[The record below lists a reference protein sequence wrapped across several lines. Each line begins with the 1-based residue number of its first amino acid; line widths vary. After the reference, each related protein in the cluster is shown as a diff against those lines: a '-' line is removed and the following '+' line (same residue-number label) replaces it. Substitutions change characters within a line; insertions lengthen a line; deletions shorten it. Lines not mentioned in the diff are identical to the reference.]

1 MKKIKY
7 ILMVLAMAVAA
18 NLMAQT
24 HQYNNENTII
34 KWTGEKIGG
43 THYGNISL
51 KEGFLK
57 WDHDQIVSGVFVVD
71 MKSITNTD
79 LENESYN
86 KKLVDHLISD
96 DFFGADEYPEA
107 KLELTKSA
115 AFKDGKAMLS
125 GNLTIRDKT
134 HAVEFEAIK
143 DAQELHEDL
152 RNYGAIQDKDKPL
165 IVSGIL
171 LALRETKYGGFSID
185 SLTGDTTT
193 TDGEKIYNAIDNNL
207 KRSNVSPTVKKDKL
221 MSQFSIIKNSVQINE
236 YNNIRRNYDNR

>member
-24 HQYNNENTII
+24 HQYNNENAII

-115 AFKDGKAMLS
+115 AFKDGKAMLC

-134 HAVEFEAIK
+134 HAIEFEATK
-143 DAQELHEDL
+143 DVQKLHAKIVIDRSKFGVKFRSKSFFKDL
-152 RNYGAIQDKDKPL
+152 GDNL
-165 IVSGIL
+165 IYDEFTLEIIL
-171 LALRETKYGGFSID
+171 SE
-185 SLTGDTTT
+185 
-193 TDGEKIYNAIDNNL
+193 
-207 KRSNVSPTVKKDKL
+207 
-221 MSQFSIIKNSVQINE
+221 
-236 YNNIRRNYDNR
+236 